1 MYSIEKGT
9 SISFYFSGVVN
20 CLSRLLA
27 GYMVDKFVYK
37 KFMTTCGV
45 LLTLNLLS
53 IYFVGQYLVG
63 ILICVW
69 LVYFIGFT
77 HFSTIPAQVSVLNKS
92 IIIIKI
98 SKIYLYFRFTDY
110 SPVIKFMWC
119 LDALDWLNHFPMELL
134 AYLIQ

>member
-1 MYSIEKGT
+1 MNLIEKGT
-9 SISFYFSGVVN
+9 LISFYFSGVVN

-77 HFSTIPAQVSVLNKS
+77 HFSTIPAQVSVLNNS
-92 IIIIKI
+92 IIIIIKI

-110 SPVIKFMWC
+110 LVTI
-119 LDALDWLNHFPMELL
+119 HFS
-134 AYLIQ
+134 